1 MTDSWASALDGSD
14 EARRS
19 AEVERAAEV
28 VLEGQQLLLDLDRR
42 LNATREATRALRAEQ
57 DAIDAYRIK
66 KLQLAQ
72 RPAAVNG
79 LLFSSSP
86 NKPAAAANSAQQ
98 PPRTP
103 GDIVFDSSRQ
113 YDAATAA
120 GSSSASSPVPVIA
133 RPPGDRA
140 RLAPRVPLP
149 LDAPT
154 AAGIAPDFAS
164 DAEGAAAALTDHL
177 RNTAV
182 APVWVLCAGG
192 VFVRAPRRAALRHL
206 EETRA
211 ETTEMI
217 EAARQELKAAV
228 AEVARIEGPDSAL
241 ARLHTGFDLKG
252 SATGI
257 GNMLQPPSV
266 V

>member
-79 LLFSSSP
+79 LLFSSSS
-86 NKPAAAANSAQQ
+86 NKPAVAVNSAQQ

-103 GDIVFDSSRQ
+103 GDIIFDSSRQ
-113 YDAATAA
+113 HDVATAA
-120 GSSSASSPVPVIA
+120 GSSSASPASAVA

-140 RLAPRVPLP
+140 RLFPRVPLP

-206 EETRA
+206 GETRA

-228 AEVARIEGPDSAL
+228 AEVARLEGPDSAL